1 MKKPRIAIIGTR
13 GYPVVYSGFE
23 TWVKELCNGLNDKY
37 EFHVYTHKKLSS
49 SRDKII
55 NGIHIHYFDAIETK
69 SLSQW
74 SHSLQ
79 STVHAIF
86 QNYDILV
93 YASTANGIFGVI
105 TKLFNQRTAIN
116 VDGLDWLRPKW
127 KGFGSKVF
135 YNSAKL
141 STRVFDVLISD
152 AEAIAEYYKK
162 ELGSNSVV
170 IAYGAHIDDIENSSS
185 LNLFN
190 LIKNDYFLVVGRLI
204 PDNHILEIVNGFK
217 LSKSNKKL
225 VIVGDV
231 PYKDKFAEEV
241 KLLADERVV
250 FTGFIKDS
258 NILKSLYTNSYAY
271 IHGHAYGGTNP
282 SLLKAL
288 AYGCCVLAH
297 DNVFNREMLSN
308 TEFGIYFN
316 SAHENISMIINDIDK
331 NDSKVLTM
339 KLNARNRIIENYT
352 WDKILNQYDQLFE
365 RMLKDPKWKCN
376 KYI

>member
-1 MKKPRIAIIGTR
+1 M
-13 GYPVVYSGFE
+13 
-23 TWVKELCNGLNDKY
+23 LL
-37 EFHVYTHKKLSS
+37 
-49 SRDKII
+49 
-55 NGIHIHYFDAIETK
+55 
-69 SLSQW
+69 
-74 SHSLQ
+74 
-79 STVHAIF
+79 
-86 QNYDILV
+86 ILF
-93 YASTANGIFGVI
+93 I
-105 TKLFNQRTAIN
+105 
-116 VDGLDWLRPKW
+116 
-127 KGFGSKVF
+127 
-135 YNSAKL
+135 
-141 STRVFDVLISD
+141 
-152 AEAIAEYYKK
+152 
-162 ELGSNSVV
+162 
-170 IAYGAHIDDIENSSS
+170 
-185 LNLFN
+185 FN